1 MNRSGYLLHAAMTSA
16 AAIKDLILYRL
27 AVRPTDEV
35 RDLIKQYDD
44 IVEDIAAAISE
55 INEDEKE

>member
-27 AVRPTDEV
+27 AVRPSDEV
-35 RDLIKQYDD
+35 RDFDNQ
-44 IVEDIAAAISE
+44 VR
-55 INEDEKE
+55 

>member
-27 AVRPTDEV
+27 AVRPSDEV
-35 RDLIKQYDD
+35 RDLINKYDD

-55 INEDEKE
+55 INDEKE

>member
-27 AVRPTDEV
+27 AVRPSDEV

>member
-16 AAIKDLILYRL
+16 AAIKDLILYRF
-27 AVRPTDEV
+27 AVRPSDEV

>member
-1 MNRSGYLLHAAMTSA
+1 MNKSGYLLHAAMTSA

-27 AVRPTDEV
+27 AVRPSDEV
-35 RDLIKQYDD
+35 RDLISKYDD

-55 INEDEKE
+55 INDEKE

>member
-27 AVRPTDEV
+27 AVRPSDEV

-55 INEDEKE
+55 INDEKE

>member
-1 MNRSGYLLHAAMTSA
+1 MNKSGYLLHAVMTSA

-27 AVRPTDEV
+27 AVRPSDEV
-35 RDLIKQYDD
+35 RDLINKYDD

-55 INEDEKE
+55 INDEKE

>member
-1 MNRSGYLLHAAMTSA
+1 MIGKSGYLLHAAMTSA

-27 AVRPTDEV
+27 AVRPSDEV
-35 RDLIKQYDD
+35 RDLINKYDD

-55 INEDEKE
+55 INDEKE

>member
-27 AVRPTDEV
+27 AVRPSDEV
-35 RDLIKQYDD
+35 RDLISKYDD

-55 INEDEKE
+55 INDEKE

>member
-16 AAIKDLILYRL
+16 ATIKDLILYRL
-27 AVRPTDEV
+27 AVRPSDEV
-35 RDLIKQYDD
+35 RDLISKYDD

-55 INEDEKE
+55 INDEKE

>member
-1 MNRSGYLLHAAMTSA
+1 MNRTGYLLHAAMTSA

-27 AVRPTDEV
+27 AVRPSDEV

-55 INEDEKE
+55 INDEKE

>member
-1 MNRSGYLLHAAMTSA
+1 MNKSFYLFHAAMTSA

-27 AVRPTDEV
+27 AVRPSDEV
-35 RDLIKQYDD
+35 RDLISKYDD

-55 INEDEKE
+55 INDEKE

>member
-1 MNRSGYLLHAAMTSA
+1 MNRYGYLLHAAMTSA

-27 AVRPTDEV
+27 AVRPSDEV

>member
-27 AVRPTDEV
+27 AVRPSNEV
-35 RDLIKQYDD
+35 SELINKYDD

-55 INEDEKE
+55 INDEKE

>member
-1 MNRSGYLLHAAMTSA
+1 MNRSCYLLHAAMTSA

-27 AVRPTDEV
+27 AVRPSDEV
-35 RDLIKQYDD
+35 RDLISKYDD

-55 INEDEKE
+55 INDEKE